1 MTRFEAI
8 LNFLK
13 DLRAMGQGVW
23 LSRIFFGRLLIISIY
38 ISVAILIIAYNV
50 RVEDVVELIRL
61 VK

>member
-13 DLRAMGQGVW
+13 DLRVMGQGVW
-23 LSRIFFGRLLIISIY
+23 LSRIFFGGLLIISIS

-50 RVEDVVELIRL
+50 RIEDVIELIKL

>member
-23 LSRIFFGRLLIISIY
+23 LSRIFFGGLLIISIS